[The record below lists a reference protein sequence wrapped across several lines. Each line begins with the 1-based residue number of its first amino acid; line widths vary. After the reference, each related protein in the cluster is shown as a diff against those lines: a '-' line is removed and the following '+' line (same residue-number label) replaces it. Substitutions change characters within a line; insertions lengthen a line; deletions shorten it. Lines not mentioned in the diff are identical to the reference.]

1 MYNLVLLLIL
11 LLVYGNV
18 IELKRIVSYWGCF
31 RIGLLRNIKVLFIPN
46 CSKYLLDYLTLT
58 KYFPNLP

>member
-1 MYNLVLLLIL
+1 MCNLVLLLIL

-31 RIGLLRNIKVLFIPN
+31 RIGLLRNIKHCLCLIVVNI
-46 CSKYLLDYLTLT
+46 YLIISH
-58 KYFPNLP
+58 